1 MNVEPINPNITFNSR
16 IKRLYK
22 SGKIKLDYDLYGLP
36 LNKNNVTDEHIICR
50 CFGGSSEESN
60 IALATREINNLR
72 GNKPIEQFVT
82 MNMVNK
88 YVERILTNNPHTVD
102 GYDLIKY
109 CSGILRT
116 FRKIFKGERNDF
128 GVQKS
133 NINTTA

>member
-22 SGKIKLDYDLYGLP
+22 TGKIKLDYDLYGLP

-72 GNKPIEQFVT
+72 GCKPIEAFVT
-82 MNMVNK
+82 MKMVAK
-88 YVERILTNNPHTVD
+88 YIERLIDNNPPIVD
-102 GYDLIKY
+102 GYNLIEY
-109 CSGILRT
+109 CNGILKT
-116 FRKIFKGERNDF
+116 FQKIFKIGE
-128 GVQKS
+128 
-133 NINTTA
+133 

>member
-22 SGKIKLDYDLYGLP
+22 RGKIKLDYDLYGLP

-72 GNKPIEQFVT
+72 GCKPIEQFVT
-82 MNMVNK
+82 MKMVNR
-88 YVERILTNNPHTVD
+88 YIERLLKNNPKKI
-102 GYDLIKY
+102 GNYDLNEY
-109 CSGILRT
+109 CNGILKT
-116 FRKIFKGERNDF
+116 FQKIFKIGE
-128 GVQKS
+128 
-133 NINTTA
+133 

>member
-22 SGKIKLDYDLYGLP
+22 SGKIKLDYDIYGFP

-72 GNKPIEQFVT
+72 GCRPIEQFVT
-82 MNMVNK
+82 MKMVSK
-88 YVERILTNNPHTVD
+88 YVERLLTNNPHKI
-102 GYDLIKY
+102 GNYDLVEY
-109 CSGILRT
+109 CDGILQT
-116 FRKIFKGERNDF
+116 FQKIFKN
-128 GVQKS
+128 
-133 NINTTA
+133 